1 MNYIATITSKRQFT
15 IPSDLFKMVN
25 YQPQQ
30 KLLIQIINADEGFI
44 SVKPMRQLVEDLA
57 GSVPIAQEYKNLSL
71 DKMVEKAKND
81 YYKKTI

>member
-1 MNYIATITSKRQFT
+1 MNYVATITSKRQFT

-25 YQPQQ
+25 YRPQQ

-57 GSVPIAQEYKNLSL
+57 GSVKIPKKFRGMNI
-71 DKMVEKAKND
+71 DKMIELAKLKHFSNF
-81 YYKKTI
+81 K